1 MLPNPEDSR
10 QRLLLVDDEPTNL
23 HVLRQ
28 ILNDDYRLQ
37 FATDGAK
44 ALQLAAQ
51 QKPDLILLDIMMPE
65 LSGYDVCRQ
74 LKANPQTQ
82 HIPVIFVSALSE
94 VGDEAQ
100 GFEAGGVDYI
110 TKPVRAPLVRA
121 RVRTHLSLVHAN
133 ELRHSRLQLVQRLGR
148 AAEYRDNETG
158 MHIMRISH
166 AAYALAR
173 ACGCS
178 AQWADD
184 LLHAAPMH
192 DVGKI
197 GIPDAVLLKPG
208 ALDAQEW
215 QLMRQHPQIGAE
227 IIGEHPSSSMLEMA
241 RTIALTHH
249 EKWDG
254 SGYPAG
260 LKGTEIP
267 LAARIVAL
275 CDVFDALTSDRP
287 YKRAWSVDE
296 ALELIQEQAGKHFDP
311 ELVTLFLGL
320 RPQLE
325 AIRLRW
331 SDATS
336 RPTPAPGFG

>member
-1 MLPNPEDSR
+1 
-10 QRLLLVDDEPTNL
+10 
-23 HVLRQ
+23 
-28 ILNDDYRLQ
+28 
-37 FATDGAK
+37 
-44 ALQLAAQ
+44 
-51 QKPDLILLDIMMPE
+51 MMPE

-110 TKPVRAPLVRA
+110 TKPVRAP
-121 RVRTHLSLVHAN
+121 LVHAN

-336 RPTPAPGFG
+336 RHTPAPGFG